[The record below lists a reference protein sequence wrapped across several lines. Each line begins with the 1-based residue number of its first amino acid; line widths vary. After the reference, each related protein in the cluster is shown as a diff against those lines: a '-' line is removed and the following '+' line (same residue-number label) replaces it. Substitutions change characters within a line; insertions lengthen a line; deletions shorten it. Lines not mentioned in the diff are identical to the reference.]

1 MYKKILIAFDG
12 SEPSKHAL
20 DQGISIASLA
30 GAEVF
35 ILSVVPRVMMPVF
48 PDEGFGAAPVT
59 AAQDMTEY
67 QQKMRDVYS
76 NSLKEAEQDI
86 EDNYPALQVTT
97 ELMEGR
103 PSSTIVEEAEKKD
116 AELIVIGSRGLG
128 GITGW
133 ILGSTSR
140 RVVESC
146 KVPVLVVK

>member
-20 DQGISIASLA
+20 DQGISIANLT

-35 ILSVVPRVMMPVF
+35 IVSVVPRVMMPVF

-67 QQKMRDVYS
+67 QQKMRDIYAK
-76 NSLKEAEQDI
+76 SLKEAEDDI
-86 EDNYPALQVTT
+86 AENYPDLKVST

-103 PSSTIVEEAEKKD
+103 PSSTVVEEAEKKD

-146 KVPVLVVK
+146 KVPILVVK